1 MPKIGVF
8 CLLNSG
14 LIRDHHRLLMARS
27 MLPGGPM
34 ETLFSGVN
42 YTASK
47 QMLDATVLRHQAI
60 AGNLANLEVGRYK
73 RMDLSPDFKAAL
85 KDAVR
90 RSDSDAVGML
100 RPRVTE
106 DSSAV
111 SRRPDGNT
119 VNLASELLAMQDNA
133 LENAV
138 HTQLVNGRLSR
149 LRTAISGRV

>member
-1 MPKIGVF
+1 
-8 CLLNSG
+8 
-14 LIRDHHRLLMARS
+14 
-27 MLPGGPM
+27 MLTGAAM

-47 QMLDATVLRHQAI
+47 RMLDATALRHQAI
-60 AGNLANLEVGRYK
+60 ASNLANLEVGKYR
-73 RMDLSPDFKAAL
+73 RVDLQSGFRTAL

-90 RSDSDAVGML
+90 RNDATGLDAL
-100 RPRVTE
+100 RPSITE
-106 DSSAV
+106 DVSAV

-138 HTQLVNGRLSR
+138 HTQLVNGRLAR
-149 LRTAISGRV
+149 LRTAIVGRV